1 MATRAQRAAAR
12 RNIRKAHR
20 SKRTHKRSSKR

>member
-12 RNIRKAHR
+12 RNIRKAIAKNRR
-20 SKRTHKRSSKR
+20 SRSRKRR